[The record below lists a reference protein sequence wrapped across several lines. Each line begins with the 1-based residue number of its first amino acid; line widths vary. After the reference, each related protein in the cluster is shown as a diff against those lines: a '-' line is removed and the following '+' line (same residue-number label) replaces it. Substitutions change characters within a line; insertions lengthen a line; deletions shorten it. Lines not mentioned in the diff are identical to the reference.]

1 MDFMILFMSLELNF
15 EIFEGQFYFNYT
27 RMIFTLWNNFLNIIS
42 IFLLLKESPK
52 PVGALPVIFS
62 TAFIKK
68 Y

>member
-1 MDFMILFMSLELNF
+1 MILFMSLELNF

-27 RMIFTLWNNFLNIIS
+27 RMIFILWNNFLNIIS

-52 PVGALPVIFS
+52 PVGALLVIFS